1 MHAAKMVPGMEQG
14 AVGQLVAATHGLEH
28 DLVVVLEGGIETDPG
43 TVGPDPVPGHVTQTQ
58 KRGIP

>member
-43 TVGPDPVPGHVTQTQ
+43 TVGPDPVPAT
-58 KRGIP
+58 